1 MKSIYELT
9 ELNEIKNRL
18 DEVISEISKRS
29 KIGSVSQ
36 RVMEKYDRF
45 VDNAEQYNRIDSED
59 LKNVVNEILSF
70 AKHAG
75 FANIQ
80 YGLLEDVKIILGLN
94 S

>member
-1 MKSIYELT
+1 MTSIYELT
-9 ELNEIKNRL
+9 ELDEIKNRL
-18 DEVISEISKRS
+18 YEAIIEISKRS

-36 RVMEKYDRF
+36 RVIEKYDRF

-70 AKHAG
+70 AKYAG
-75 FANIQ
+75 FTNIQ
-80 YGLLEDVKIILGLN
+80 HGLLEDVKIILGLN

>member
-1 MKSIYELT
+1 MTSIYELT
-9 ELNEIKNRL
+9 ELDEIKNRL

-70 AKHAG
+70 AKYAG
-75 FANIQ
+75 FTNIQ
-80 YGLLEDVKIILGLN
+80 RGLLEDVKIILGLN
-94 S
+94 